1 MLALPCAYYSFPPN
15 SRFLFLPLSPFL
27 CDQRGGMRVELGR
40 KYHLHWHHSF
50 GWNAKSLQSIHITF
64 MLFMSYLVSRVLLSV
79 VYRFSN
85 IDITKYHIDTSFQFL
100 FPSFMALHWQLTRT
114 YEDVTCVR
122 KRNDYSLKKKELDN
136 TTEFIKTVIV
146 APAKSTLYSMKCG
159 FNRKYGDF
167 FNKFSR
173 ISRWE
178 LKSLFLVS
186 SNGMSL
192 AWFSKPHKCG

>member
-1 MLALPCAYYSFPPN
+1 MLALPCAYSFPPN

-122 KRNDYSLKKKELDN
+122 KRNDYSLKKRAWQYDWIYQNSHRRSSK
-136 TTEFIKTVIV
+136 IYIV
-146 APAKSTLYSMKCG
+146 
-159 FNRKYGDF
+159 FNEMWIQPEIWR
-167 FNKFSR
+167 
-173 ISRWE
+173 
-178 LKSLFLVS
+178 LFQ
-186 SNGMSL
+186 
-192 AWFSKPHKCG
+192 

>member
-1 MLALPCAYYSFPPN
+1 MALPCAYSFPPN
-15 SRFLFLPLSPFL
+15 SRFLFLPLSEKGV

-122 KRNDYSLKKKELDN
+122 KRNDYSLKKKSLTIRLNLSKQSSSLQQNLHCIQWNVD
-136 TTEFIKTVIV
+136 
-146 APAKSTLYSMKCG
+146 STGNMAT
-159 FNRKYGDF
+159 
-167 FNKFSR
+167 FS
-173 ISRWE
+173 INSAVFPDESW
-178 LKSLFLVS
+178 KVCF
-186 SNGMSL
+186 
-192 AWFSKPHKCG
+192 